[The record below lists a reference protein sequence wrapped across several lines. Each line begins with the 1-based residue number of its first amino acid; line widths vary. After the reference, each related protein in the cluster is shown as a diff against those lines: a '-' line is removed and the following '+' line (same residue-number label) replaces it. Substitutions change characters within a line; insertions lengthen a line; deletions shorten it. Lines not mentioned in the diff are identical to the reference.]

1 MVCESLCD
9 SRRIPRV
16 LRAHLLQLRAF
27 LAALESAIGSLVLT
41 LISRKILIAKKSTSS
56 EKEIPELGKEI
67 E

>member
-1 MVCESLCD
+1 
-9 SRRIPRV
+9 
-16 LRAHLLQLRAF
+16 

-41 LISRKILIAKKSTSS
+41 LISREILIAKKSTSS